1 MMPQRGQL
9 TEQAYQT
16 AKQRLLDGVYKAG
29 SRISVEDM
37 VAELG
42 ISRQPVMDALK
53 RLSAEGY
60 LEIIPQVGVRVVV
73 PARQDVRDF
82 FRVLAATESV
92 CAALAAER
100 TDRAGSEKL
109 TAINDNL
116 DQLMQ
121 AEIDDEERAR
131 RFRVLNRDFHR
142 QISAL
147 AQSDLLTPLTSNMWD
162 HSDFFV
168 NSVLETRVVIGR
180 MPAIRQEFAQICQAI
195 AAKDPD
201 RAHQAMEAHV
211 LEFAR
216 NVASGNGNP

>member
-29 SRISVEDM
+29 NRISVEDI

-60 LEIIPQVGVRVVV
+60 LEIIPQVGVRVVIPV
-73 PARQDVRDF
+73 RQDVRDF

-100 TDRAGSEKL
+100 TDHAGSAKL
-109 TAINDNL
+109 AAINDNL
-116 DQLMQ
+116 AQLMQ
-121 AEIDDEERAR
+121 EEIDDEERAR

-147 AQSDLLTPLTSNMWD
+147 AQSDLVTPLTSSMWD

-168 NSVLETRVVIGR
+168 NSVLETRVVIER
-180 MPAIRQEFAQICQAI
+180 MPAIRQEFEQICQAI
-195 AAKDPD
+195 AANDPNA
-201 RAHQAMEAHV
+201 AHQAMEAHV
-211 LEFAR
+211 LAFAR
-216 NVASGNGNP
+216 NVASE